1 VIIYEGYSKEQVLSL
16 AEELKRSI
24 VDLNIRHEHSEAGNV
39 VTISQGICCD
49 IPKEE
54 NKVWD
59 YLHTADM
66 MLYKG
71 KKISRNSVH
80 ISNYEE
86 NTRQ

>member
-1 VIIYEGYSKEQVLSL
+1 MDLKIEHSYSKTFS
-16 AEELKRSI
+16 
-24 VDLNIRHEHSEAGNV
+24 V

-49 IPKEE
+49 IPSGE

-71 KKISRNSVH
+71 KKISRNS
-80 ISNYEE
+80 IYIGYCGEE
-86 NTRQ
+86 TV